1 MEEPKSDIE
10 ETIEKIEDK
19 KPTPTADEKKVIEAA
34 RVFDIKMSP
43 TIGNLAEALA
53 KAQGEM
59 ANGVKGKAGYGYK
72 YMELGSLID
81 IARPALTKN
90 KIAVYQSHELISKAK
105 PSVVT
110 HTILMHSSGEWIQNS
125 LELPITIMKQLTPA
139 QMVGVVATYGRRYA
153 LQAVCLIASEDDT
166 DGTKK

>member
-10 ETIEKIEDK
+10 ETIEKIEED
-19 KPTPTADEKKVIEAA
+19 KPTPTATEVKTVA
-34 RVFDIKMSP
+34 RVFDIKMSHS
-43 TIGNLAEALA
+43 IGNLAGSLA

-59 ANGVKGKAGYGYK
+59 ANGVKGKAGFNYK

-81 IARPALTKN
+81 IARPALSKN
-90 KIAVYQSHELISKAK
+90 EIAVYQSHEFISKAK

-139 QMVGVVATYGRRYA
+139 QMIGVVATYGRRYA

-166 DGTKK
+166 DGKAK